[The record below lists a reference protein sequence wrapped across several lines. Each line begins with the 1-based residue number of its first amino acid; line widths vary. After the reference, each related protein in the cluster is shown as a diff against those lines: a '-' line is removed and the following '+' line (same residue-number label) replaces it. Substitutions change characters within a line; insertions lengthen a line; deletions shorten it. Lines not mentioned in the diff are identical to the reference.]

1 MSVNSDVK
9 IMEALEGM
17 RMVKN
22 VTYEWENKSNLEI
35 VEEVFEEYKEG
46 FVKGEVVKID
56 PGYRWDGGKT
66 PLIYHLTKGER
77 ERGGRRWKVE
87 GGGRK
92 RVFLFFIYFNG

>member
-1 MSVNSDVK
+1 MAVDEESDGR

-35 VEEVFEEYKEG
+35 VEDVFEEYKDG

-66 PLIYHLTKGER
+66 PLIYNLAKGER
-77 ERGGRRWKVE
+77 ERGGRKKIE
-87 GGGRK
+87 C
-92 RVFLFFIYFNG
+92 FHLSYFHG